1 MVKKKRYDSL
11 ALTSNRSHR
20 RLSIDRLTLS
30 SVRYIFFF
38 SPPIFSLYRTCNVA
52 LNCPAQKK
60 RPSGRME
67 CQLSW
72 VYRRMSSDLVVRD
85 GRLYRRSP
93 RRITLWKERVCPE
106 CYRF

>member
-1 MVKKKRYDSL
+1 M
-11 ALTSNRSHR
+11 SH
-20 RLSIDRLTLS
+20 LIVQLK
-30 SVRYIFFF
+30 
-38 SPPIFSLYRTCNVA
+38 
-52 LNCPAQKK
+52 KK

-72 VYRRMSSDLVVRD
+72 VYGRMSSDLVVRD

-106 CYRF
+106 CYRFYLQHLPHVLLLNIFRFSFSLRISLPLFIYSNFFFFLSPCPSALYL